1 MLTIIVVAIFSG
13 GRRGRSEPAAGRQAG
28 GAGQGESS
36 SWPGHDASHG
46 YDVGNAGEPES
57 GWGAGSGQ
65 AGAPGFAG
73 ATAPPGGSPYGG
85 THGSGSG
92 PGPHGMHGFVGG
104 PVDPSFAGPA
114 FAAPDFGRP
123 EGAGPEGGYG
133 GRGPAPDGSR
143 AGYWPKGAAQD
154 NAWYQGAP
162 GPVPGAFTGGPGHG
176 QAGQPPAAG
185 YPGAAWQGPGSWPQA
200 SQGQGYQPEPYVVG
214 PPGHEPGGFPG
225 PGLSPGPGFEPGR
238 IPRAAAWP
246 VPRATGPGDGR
257 GRWPVPGRAAGRAV
271 GAAAG
276 RPVPAVCVSS
286 PTAPGGTARLPRPA
300 SAARR
305 VRP

>member
-1 MLTIIVVAIFSG
+1 MTSG
-13 GRRGRSEPAAGRQAG
+13 TLANLSPAGGPGRGSGG
-28 GAGQGESS
+28 GAGFRG
-36 SWPGHDASHG
+36 
-46 YDVGNAGEPES
+46 GNCPPEVLPTR
-57 GWGAGSGQ
+57 GAWERD
-65 AGAPGFAG
+65 
-73 ATAPPGGSPYGG
+73 
-85 THGSGSG
+85 G
-92 PGPHGMHGFVGG
+92 PGPQGFVGG

-114 FAAPDFGRP
+114 FAGPDFGRP

-162 GPVPGAFTGGPGHG
+162 GPVPGAFTGGPVHG
-176 QAGQPPAAG
+176 QPAGQPPAAG

-225 PGLSPGPGFEPGR
+225 PGLSPGPGFEPAGYLAQ
-238 IPRAAAWP
+238 PP
-246 VPRATGPGDGR
+246 GQFPGPLGPGT
-257 GRWPVPGRAAGRAV
+257 AAGGGPYQAGPRGRAV
-271 GAAAG
+271 GTGAG

-286 PTAPGGTARLPRPA
+286 RHRTRRHRPA
-300 SAARR
+300 TLTS
-305 VRP
+305 